1 MAIPFLAD
9 LPLFAGLS
17 PEDLERL
24 CAMAETVNIKA
35 GDILIEEGSPG
46 DALYIA
52 LSGNFEVSKRSGD
65 RDVPIASSGPGD
77 IIGEM
82 SLLEQ
87 SARTASVRALEDSS
101 LLKISRAAFEQLLLR
116 SPQAAL
122 AVLHT
127 VMGRLRNTEL
137 MLRQSEKMAALGT
150 LSAGLAHELNNPAA
164 AVRRSAGQLRD
175 VVAHWQKTAARVSAA
190 ELSPQQVER
199 INGLREELPLRS
211 ARPIQLTT
219 LERNDLETAVQEY
232 LEDGGAEDS
241 WDLAPAL
248 VGLGFDVA
256 ELDRITE
263 GLNPEQ
269 KVGILE
275 WIGTGSTAYALLD
288 EVKQGAERIAE
299 IVKAVKQ
306 YSYLDQAPVQLVDVH
321 EGLDNTLII
330 MKHKLKQGV
339 SVHKDYDSTL
349 PRIEAYAS
357 ELNQVWTNLID
368 NAVDAMGGQGD
379 LTIRTRKVDDR
390 VQVQITDSGPG
401 IPANVQSRIFEAFF
415 TTKEPGVGT
424 GLGLH
429 ISYNIITQKHSG
441 DIRVE
446 SRPGET
452 TFTVTL
458 PLELPARK
466 A

>member
-1 MAIPFLAD
+1 MSS
-9 LPLFAGLS
+9 S
-17 PEDLERL
+17 PQAAPARSSVKCRCSSNRCGWPV
-24 CAMAETVNIKA
+24 CAP
-35 GDILIEEGSPG
+35 S
-46 DALYIA
+46 
-52 LSGNFEVSKRSGD
+52 
-65 RDVPIASSGPGD
+65 
-77 IIGEM
+77 
-82 SLLEQ
+82 
-87 SARTASVRALEDSS
+87 EDSR
-101 LLKISRAAFEQLLLR
+101 LLKISRATFEELLLR

-164 AVRRSAGQLRD
+164 AVRRSAGQLRE
-175 VVAHWQKTAARVSAA
+175 VIAQWQKTAARVSAA
-190 ELSPQQVER
+190 QLSPPQIER
-199 INGLREELPLRS
+199 VNAQRAGLPLRA
-211 ARPIQLTT
+211 ARSTQLTT
-219 LERNDLETAVQEY
+219 LARNDLETAVQEY
-232 LEDGGAEDS
+232 LEESGAEDS

-248 VGLGFDVA
+248 VGLGFDIA
-256 ELDRITE
+256 ELDQIAE
-263 GLNPEQ
+263 GLNREQ
-269 KVGILE
+269 KAALLE
-275 WIGTGSTAYALLD
+275 WIGNGSLVYTLLD

-339 SVHKDYDSTL
+339 AVHKDYDVTL

-379 LTIRTRKVDDR
+379 LRIRTRMADDQ

-401 IPANVQSRIFEAFF
+401 IPPETQSRIFDAFF

-429 ISYNIITQKHSG
+429 ISYNIIVQKHSG

-452 TFTVTL
+452 TFIVTL
-458 PLELPARK
+458 PLRLPARK

>member
-1 MAIPFLAD
+1 MSVSFLAD

-17 PEDLERL
+17 PEDLDQL
-24 CAMAETVNIKA
+24 YAMAETVEIKA
-35 GDILIEEGSPG
+35 GEVLIEEGSPG
-46 DALYIA
+46 DTLYIV

-65 RDVPIASSGPGD
+65 RDVAIAASGPGE

-87 SARTASVRALEDSS
+87 SARTASVRALEDSR
-101 LLKISRAAFEQLLLR
+101 LFKISRAAFEQLLLR

-164 AVRRSAGQLRD
+164 AVRRSAGQLRE
-175 VVAHWQKTAARVSAA
+175 VIAHWQKTTARVSAA
-190 ELSPQQVER
+190 ELAPAQIAR
-199 INGLREELPLRS
+199 INDLREGLPMRTGP
-211 ARPIQLTT
+211 AQLTT
-219 LERNDLETAVQEY
+219 LARNDLETAVQEY
-232 LEDGGAEDS
+232 LEDGGAEES
-241 WDLAPAL
+241 WELAPAL

-256 ELDRITE
+256 ELGHITE
-263 GLNPEQ
+263 GLNAEQ
-269 KVGILE
+269 KAALLE
-275 WIGTGSTAYALLD
+275 WVGAGSMVYTLLD
-288 EVKQGAERIAE
+288 EVKQGAGRISE

-339 SVHKDYDSTL
+339 TVHKDYDVTL

-368 NAVDAMGGQGD
+368 NAVDAMGGQGE
-379 LTIRTRKVDDR
+379 LTIRTRLMDDR

-401 IPANVQSRIFEAFF
+401 IPTDVQSRIFDAFF

-429 ISYNIITQKHSG
+429 ISYNIITQKHAG

-446 SRPGET
+446 SKPGET
-452 TFTVTL
+452 TFIVTL
-458 PLELPARK
+458 PRTLPMRK